1 MKAVSIAALAL
12 LALANSVL
20 LANTLVPA
28 GPHGAIARS
37 KLSATPDSEW
47 NKLRRTDGTHTEI
60 WTIDGDQLNKVT
72 FFAAIGSGRP
82 LMREVHKRQQPLPYV
97 STTMLITD
105 IPALL
110 ESTYRSQFAVNHMQI
125 DDQEPALLDGHKG
138 IRFTYSLTRAD
149 DEVERKG
156 EAVGAMIA
164 GQLYMVIY
172 EAPALYFFD
181 KDVTKFRALAASLK
195 L

>member
-1 MKAVSIAALAL
+1 MKAIVALAL
-12 LALANSVL
+12 LSPVL
-20 LANTLVPA
+20 LANTLVSP
-28 GPHGAIARS
+28 GPHGAIAGS
-37 KLSATPDSEW
+37 KLSASPITEW
-47 NKLRRTDGTHTEI
+47 NKLRRNDGSHTEV

-82 LMREVHKRQQPLPYV
+82 LMREVHKRQTPLPHV

-110 ESTYRSQFAVNHMQI
+110 ESTYRSQFAVDHMQI
-125 DDQEPALLDGHKG
+125 GAQEPALVAGHKG
-138 IRFTYSLTRAD
+138 IHFAYSLTRAD

-156 EAVGAMIA
+156 EGFGAMI
-164 GQLYMVIY
+164 GGELYMVTY
-172 EAPALYFFD
+172 EAPALYYFD
-181 KDVTKFRALAASLK
+181 KDVAKFRALAASLT

>member
-1 MKAVSIAALAL
+1 MKAVAALAL
-12 LALANSVL
+12 LSPVL
-20 LANTLVPA
+20 LANTLVSP
-28 GPHGAIARS
+28 GPHGAIAGS
-37 KLSATPDSEW
+37 KLSASPITEW
-47 NKLRRTDGTHTEI
+47 NKLRRNDGSHTEV

-72 FFAAIGSGRP
+72 FYAAIGSGRP
-82 LMREVHKRQQPLPYV
+82 LMREVHKRQTPLPHV

-110 ESTYRSQFAVNHMQI
+110 ESTYRSQFAVDHMQI
-125 DDQEPALLDGHKG
+125 GAQEPALVAGHKG
-138 IRFTYSLTRAD
+138 IHFAYSLTRAD

-156 EAVGAMIA
+156 EGYGAMI
-164 GQLYMVIY
+164 GGELYMVTY

-181 KDVTKFRALAASLK
+181 KDVAKFRALAASLA